1 MTFKQPLYQI
11 DGFNAV
17 IGRFQSRMQRKHDF
31 LIVICNPLQRRQF
44 TCANRFALHR
54 LGYLHVYFFI
64 SFGCNKINFCVAD
77 LADCDIIA
85 AAQQFEIYNIFN
97 RMSAVAVA
105 KSEQVI
111 PQADVHDLIFTQCAQ
126 ELPAFDVK
134 SFDFIEKI
142 GLQQR
147 IDIGL
152 NRVCTWLAPAAAVIE
167 QPFTDQC
174 VADGRD

>member
-1 MTFKQPLYQI
+1 
-11 DGFNAV
+11 
-17 IGRFQSRMQRKHDF
+17 
-31 LIVICNPLQRRQF
+31 
-44 TCANRFALHR
+44 
-54 LGYLHVYFFI
+54 
-64 SFGCNKINFCVAD
+64 
-77 LADCDIIA
+77 
-85 AAQQFEIYNIFN
+85 
-97 RMSAVAVA
+97 MSAVAVA
-105 KSEQVI
+105 ESKQVI
-111 PQADVHDLIFTQCAQ
+111 PQADIHDIIFTQCAQ

-152 NRVCTWLAPAAAVIE
+152 NRVCTWLAPAAAIIE